1 MISSECIYERSPNIL
16 ININNNNNQNNNNQ
30 NKKSLKKVQ
39 KNNYQHSLNTNI
51 FDPFNF
57 SPPNEFKIKLYSR
70 IYAYEK
76 QN

>member
-1 MISSECIYERSPNIL
+1 MISSECVYERSANIL
-16 ININNNNNQNNNNQ
+16 INTTNNNQNNKNNKN
-30 NKKSLKKVQ
+30 NKQSLKYIH

-70 IYAYEK
+70 LYAYEK
-76 QN
+76 